1 MTAIEQFYQFMYDHR
16 DEAATELG
24 ISAWATLRPEHCVLF
39 RPEDKPRLTNVKAHD
54 MVLEDGVM
62 QQIAEGSGLL
72 AQPVQEGGLGD
83 LQAFH
88 IMMLLLRT
96 GRRANEVLMMDFDP
110 LEPMLRNSAAG
121 DPDGA
126 GFVARMRYQQTK
138 VEPNVAPSIPVDD
151 EIVTIIRAQQKHAR
165 EMMAHF
171 GNPGVTP
178 KYLFLRTTRNRMGD
192 KPYPMTTMHLRFSRL
207 TSLLDIS
214 DSVGRRVAVS
224 KTHQFRHTAATN
236 LINAGVPLHVVMRY
250 FGHVSPDMT
259 LHYAVTSAQTHGR
272 GIPPLQEGHP

>member
-96 GRRANEVLMMDFDP
+96 RPSRQRGADDG
-110 LEPMLRNSAAG
+110 LRPARTDAA
-121 DPDGA
+121 
-126 GFVARMRYQQTK
+126 
-138 VEPNVAPSIPVDD
+138 
-151 EIVTIIRAQQKHAR
+151 
-165 EMMAHF
+165 
-171 GNPGVTP
+171 
-178 KYLFLRTTRNRMGD
+178 
-192 KPYPMTTMHLRFSRL
+192 
-207 TSLLDIS
+207 
-214 DSVGRRVAVS
+214 
-224 KTHQFRHTAATN
+224 QFR
-236 LINAGVPLHVVMRY
+236 GWR
-250 FGHVSPDMT
+250 S
-259 LHYAVTSAQTHGR
+259 
-272 GIPPLQEGHP
+272 